1 MSRVGKKPIELGDKA
16 KAEINSGVVTI
27 TGPHGS
33 ISRTFKPVIKITLE
47 ENTIKLAPEVENLDT
62 LALWGTYAS
71 HISNMVEGVVKPFA
85 EKLIIEGIGFKA
97 DVKGDK
103 LVLGLG
109 FSHPVN
115 VSIPSD
121 IKVVVEKNIITVS
134 GVDKEKVGQFA
145 AYVRS
150 LKKPEPYKGKGIMY
164 EGEKI
169 RRKQGKKTV

>member
-1 MSRVGKKPIELGDKA
+1 MSRVGKKPIELGDKVT
-16 KAEINSGVVTI
+16 AEIKSGSVMV

-33 ISRTFKPVIKITLE
+33 ISRVFKPEIKITVE
-47 ENTIKLAPEVENLDT
+47 DGKIKLEPEVENLDT

-71 HISNMVEGVVKPFA
+71 HIANMVEGVAKPFV
-85 EKLIIEGIGFKA
+85 EKLVIEGIGYKA

-103 LVLGLG
+103 LVLALG

-115 VSIPSD
+115 VPISND
-121 IKVVVEKNIITVS
+121 LKVVVEKNVITVS

-169 RRKQGKKTV
+169 RRKQGKKTA